1 MIEIIQIKQVKQNKK
16 YNKWNK
22 NLKKEWI
29 NFNNKKM
36 N

>member
-1 MIEIIQIKQVKQNKK
+1 MIKIIQKKQVKQNKK

>member
-1 MIEIIQIKQVKQNKK
+1 MIKIIQIKQVKQNKK

>member
-1 MIEIIQIKQVKQNKK
+1 MIKIIQIEQVKQNKK

-36 N
+36 K